1 MYMYMPFYINYKWA
15 YIIVVLFLPH
25 FFFMKYILLRICQ
38 RVKQL
43 FGYDRMHV
51 YVFAI
56 REIQQFNRW
65 L

>member
-1 MYMYMPFYINYKWA
+1 MAMYYSCFVFAIF
-15 YIIVVLFLPH
+15 LFVQ
-25 FFFMKYILLRICQ
+25 YILLRICQ

-43 FGYDRMHV
+43 FVHECMHV